1 MGERDESNRTEFGL
15 KRDHRSIEN
24 LPRGTHPGTEHGAVC
39 GSLMMGM
46 VPGMLDQLRLSQ
58 SADGKDT
65 EHQEDRHEFEDDV
78 VHQHST
84 ECDGPNPN
92 GRPRGLSSRL
102 LAPGLCLL

>member
-1 MGERDESNRTEFGL
+1 M
-15 KRDHRSIEN
+15 
-24 LPRGTHPGTEHGAVC
+24 C

-46 VPGMLDQLRLSQ
+46 VPGMLDRLRLSQ

-84 ECDGPNPN
+84 ECD
-92 GRPRGLSSRL
+92 
-102 LAPGLCLL
+102 APES